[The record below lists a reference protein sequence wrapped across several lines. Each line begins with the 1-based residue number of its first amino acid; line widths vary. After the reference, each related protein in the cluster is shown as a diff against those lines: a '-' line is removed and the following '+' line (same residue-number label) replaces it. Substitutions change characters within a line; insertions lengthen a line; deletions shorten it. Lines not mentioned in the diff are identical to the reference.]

1 MPQAMIKD
9 IKPRLF
15 YNGKKKPDFTQRKLQ
30 KETKELKK
38 SFRYTGKRKNP
49 SIDCFMSEYE
59 LSDRFDNEPDRY
71 VIWIRAGHS
80 KKCFVYALE

>member
-1 MPQAMIKD
+1 
-9 IKPRLF
+9 
-15 YNGKKKPDFTQRKLQ
+15 
-30 KETKELKK
+30 
-38 SFRYTGKRKNP
+38 
-49 SIDCFMSEYE
+49 MSEYE